1 MYDDAEMGIM
11 EVYENGIIKGY
22 KIREKNKNVYDKNK
36 PLKEQ
41 IMILK

>member
-11 EVYENGIIKGY
+11 EVYENGIIIKGY

-36 PLKEQ
+36 PLKNR
-41 IMILK
+41 